1 MSVASISLAPM
12 LSTLFFLTISGL
24 ALTAM
29 WLAVPLLWKRHAPL
43 VVAGSVALVAFF
55 LVLPAAQATDV
66 VIINGAGCQ
75 VTEEDA
81 IGIFLHNDLYLRIDF
96 PDSHWRFGLVNQ
108 GMKGLALVDVGVQAA
123 QFTTKQYIIK
133 RARDQSVVHDAGTGD
148 FRPFHR
154 DAGKPQLRG

>member
-108 GMKGLALVDVGVQAA
+108 GMKGLALVDVGGGGDRNEDEGSALVRNCGALNLVGLLDESRL
-123 QFTTKQYIIK
+123 
-133 RARDQSVVHDAGTGD
+133 RAGNDGPGGVLNR
-148 FRPFHR
+148 
-154 DAGKPQLRG
+154 